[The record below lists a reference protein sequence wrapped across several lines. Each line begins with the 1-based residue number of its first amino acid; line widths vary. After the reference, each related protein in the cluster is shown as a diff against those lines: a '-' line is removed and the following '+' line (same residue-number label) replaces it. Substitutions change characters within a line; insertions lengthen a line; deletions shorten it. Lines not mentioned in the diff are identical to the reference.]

1 MTPSRS
7 ALIVVVLYLL
17 HQDLWF
23 WDTAT
28 PVVFG
33 IFPIGL
39 FYHVAYTLV
48 TALILWLLVSRHW
61 PSELEED
68 AGGPPESRTP
78 DIVRTRA

>member
-7 ALIVVVLYLL
+7 VLLVVVLYLL

-23 WDTAT
+23 WERAT

-33 IFPIGL
+33 ILPIGL

-48 TALILWLLVSRHW
+48 TAGVLWLLVSRHW
-61 PSELEED
+61 PHELEE
-68 AGGPPESRTP
+68 
-78 DIVRTRA
+78 